1 MRGPGIDITGLLN
14 GFGLPPMP
22 VNSRQPAPP
31 PQPPKQDDQISDIV
45 SVSGSDIGDTKD
57 ISIAAGKRRKRKNEV
72 TL

>member
-1 MRGPGIDITGLLN
+1 
-14 GFGLPPMP
+14 MP